1 MRIEELPSP
10 GPYSGSARL
19 RIELAKAIS
28 YSEIGQLHSPNKT
41 PKSII
46 QLINFLEVAL
56 AKANEL
62 VKDDIID
69 VNEPKKVTKSKEK

>member
-56 AKANEL
+56 TKANEL